1 MRKQLRNQ
9 MPVLSKTLLQIP
21 RSTRFISCPLRNAFL
36 WFDITPVLVFWKPLL
51 TPFYSYAIHPCCG
64 LSMPMDVPWARRLLW
79 CMFSFWTSQSNGT
92 YFMFFSRFT
101 MSTLLMPP
109 PYNFSSGDI
118 GLMEIAAIIGFVVAC
133 FGGGYMSD
141 IITTHIV
148 KKSKGE
154 IRPEQRL
161 ISLLPG
167 IFIAPAGCILLAF
180 ACQYKLNWVAIAFGF
195 GMGKRLLFTSFARP
209 SWLCMTDNEQFHLE
223 KFTHQTSLLP
233 MWSIAIR
240 NMPPSVSF
248 SLTFSKIFS
257 LFFSCTRPFPGLPP
271 RALLKFIWS
280 CSCWTCLP
288 WSWLCHCTIM
298 DTGSGS
304 ELKSAL
310 FNCFI
315 VLVSRVSLLVT
326 LMFGAGPWKKRWLK
340 LRVQVDSINM
350 SLES

>member
-1 MRKQLRNQ
+1 
-9 MPVLSKTLLQIP
+9 
-21 RSTRFISCPLRNAFL
+21 
-36 WFDITPVLVFWKPLL
+36 
-51 TPFYSYAIHPCCG
+51 
-64 LSMPMDVPWARRLLW
+64 
-79 CMFSFWTSQSNGT
+79 
-92 YFMFFSRFT
+92 
-101 MSTLLMPP
+101 MPP

-248 SLTFSKIFS
+248 SLIFSKIFS
-257 LFFSCTRPFPGLPP
+257 LFFSCTRRFPGLPP
-271 RALLKFIWS
+271 RALLKFI
-280 CSCWTCLP
+280 
-288 WSWLCHCTIM
+288 
-298 DTGSGS
+298 
-304 ELKSAL
+304 
-310 FNCFI
+310 
-315 VLVSRVSLLVT
+315 
-326 LMFGAGPWKKRWLK
+326 
-340 LRVQVDSINM
+340 
-350 SLES
+350 